1 MPEAPQCPRDES
13 LAEHFTM
20 QMNAAT
26 SRLGVLSDIPI
37 AFAVSAVLV
46 VSLVLVDSVLVPLG
60 PAVIVPIAFAPLLV
74 CAASFVAL
82 RGARAR
88 VVAWIA
94 SVPFPIDNVNAVL
107 SGAGEFFVLE
117 FREGMPDRDLVVRS
131 IESVCPAGF
140 VVEQDEKR
148 RSMSARFGIEDSRHN
163 PIGTAHRRYL
173 CMRRLVSG
181 PLSDLHKTH
190 PIAMLRFL

>member
-13 LAEHFTM
+13 LAEHFTL

-46 VSLVLVDSVLVPLG
+46 VSLVLVDNVLVPLG
-60 PAVIVPIAFAPLLV
+60 PAVIAATAVAPLLV
-74 CAASFVAL
+74 CAVAYVAL

-94 SVPFPIDNVNAVL
+94 TVPFPIENVNAVL

-117 FREGMPDRDLVVRS
+117 FREGMPDRDLVVQA

-140 VVEQDEKR
+140 VVEQDETR

-163 PIGTAHRRYL
+163 PFGTAHHRYA
-173 CMRRLVSG
+173 CMRKLVSG
-181 PLSDLHKTH
+181 PLCDLHKTH